1 MYAKRALVTIF
12 KITSKKKL
20 PELLTIKYG
29 YELSYGEYKVTRTDR
44 LLAPKAGD
52 LAKAIKSGV
61 VMLRMAPSPDE
72 CDAQSAESTPAAV
85 AIVVSSP
92 ELTTE

>member
-61 VMLRMAPSPDE
+61 VAMRMAPVSGE
-72 CDAQSAESTPAAV
+72 HHAQSPETTLAEATV
-85 AIVVSSP
+85 GSP
-92 ELTTE
+92 ELAIE